1 MRQTPFFATLRLAAA
16 GSAQAGPPTAQA
28 VDVTRVVDIAREVCA
43 APIPQVQRAG
53 PPRTANKPG
62 FGFATSGWFARMQ
75 TSEISRGTVAGRI

>member
-16 GSAQAGPPTAQA
+16 GSAKAGPPTAQA

-62 FGFATSGWFARMQ
+62 FGFAASGVARMQ